1 MYGGA
6 VAYPF
11 VVSNLICMAPDD
23 PNRGYLMQTVFFT
36 SGLATLVQ
44 VMYGTR
50 LPLIQGASF
59 GFLIPFLAMA
69 DLPENRCPT
78 PEVMANMT
86 RDEYDEVWTTR
97 MRVIQ
102 GSILLG
108 GLAEMLVGVFGLM
121 GAMLK
126 FISPVIIGPTI
137 IQLGLSLS
145 QVAMKEAS
153 QNWKFSMG

>member
-11 VVSNLICMAPDD
+11 VVSNLICMTPDD

-44 VMYGTR
+44 VVYGTR

-69 DLPENRCPT
+69 DLPENKCPA
-78 PEVMANMT
+78 PEVLANMT
-86 RDEYDEVWTTR
+86 KIEYDEVWTTR

-108 GLAEMLVGVFGLM
+108 GFVEILVGMFGLM
-121 GAMLK
+121 GHMLK
-126 FISPVIIGPTI
+126 LISPVIIGPTI

-153 QNWKFSMG
+153 QNWLFSLG